1 MINHMIASYIS
12 CLALGWGL
20 LFFDWALNEV
30 EKHPKAEPW
39 ISNAVTIGGAS
50 AVLSPIIQWGHAVA
64 YSSNAVSLWTT
75 THLSPPCHF
84 PFMRPGPWCIR
95 HHATLV
101 ETRTAEHGGAIPA
114 CFRTHFMAIAACSC
128 HGRPCRDKGLLRLY
142 QTEDYHLMKPL

>member
-1 MINHMIASYIS
+1 VSDISCLALGWGLPFPDWPLNDVEKHPKTGAPGSTRLPVEFYVCLGAQSSHCGQLRVGEAELEQTDTMINHMIVSYIS

-64 YSSNAVSLWTT
+64 YGNAVSPG
-75 THLSPPCHF
+75 THAQYLKQVS
-84 PFMRPGPWCIR
+84 I
-95 HHATLV
+95 
-101 ETRTAEHGGAIPA
+101 
-114 CFRTHFMAIAACSC
+114 
-128 HGRPCRDKGLLRLY
+128 
-142 QTEDYHLMKPL
+142 